1 MTLLC
6 VIPAALGAPQLDL
19 SFGTDSNDQPTNQF
33 GFGSEP
39 QDKPTNQ
46 FGFGTDAQDKPTTNQ
61 FGFGTDP
68 QDKPTNQF
76 GFGAEPKDKPTN
88 QFGFGTDPQ
97 DKPTNQFSFNSGV
110 QNQAFAPAPP
120 KNDFSGFGSIV
131 SVPDPASSTFGQPKS
146 GNNFQQL
153 DNSHDSQA
161 ERAKIL
167 EKFLDV
173 TRQLLANLK

>member
-19 SFGTDSNDQPTNQF
+19 SFGTESNDQPTNQF
-33 GFGSEP
+33 GFGTEP
-39 QDKPTNQ
+39 KDNPTSQ
-46 FGFGTDAQDKPTTNQ
+46 FGFGTDAQDKPTNQ
-61 FGFGTDP
+61 FGFGT
-68 QDKPTNQF
+68 
-76 GFGAEPKDKPTN
+76 EPKDKPTN

-110 QNQAFAPAPP
+110 QNEAFAPAP

-131 SVPDPASSTFGQPKS
+131 SVPAPASSPFGQPKS

>member
-1 MTLLC
+1 ML
-6 VIPAALGAPQLDL
+6 
-19 SFGTDSNDQPTNQF
+19 
-33 GFGSEP
+33 
-39 QDKPTNQ
+39 
-46 FGFGTDAQDKPTTNQ
+46 
-61 FGFGTDP
+61 
-68 QDKPTNQF
+68 
-76 GFGAEPKDKPTN
+76 
-88 QFGFGTDPQ
+88 
-97 DKPTNQFSFNSGV
+97 
-110 QNQAFAPAPP
+110 

-131 SVPDPASSTFGQPKS
+131 SVPAPASSTFAQPKS

>member
-33 GFGSEP
+33 GFGTEP
-39 QDKPTNQ
+39 KDNPTSQFGFGTDAQDKSTTNQ
-46 FGFGTDAQDKPTTNQ
+46 FGFGTDAQDKPT
-61 FGFGTDP
+61 
-68 QDKPTNQF
+68 
-76 GFGAEPKDKPTN
+76 TN

-131 SVPDPASSTFGQPKS
+131 SVPDPASSAFGQPKS